1 MTNDDLKKLKI
12 LLKDEIKPLKE
23 LLEITSHKVKQI
35 DMGQTLMSSQVGRLR
50 DQVSVI
56 NEKLD
61 DHSAKLDA
69 HTSKLDQHSSKLD
82 IHTES
87 LVTIED
93 TLKSYRDM
101 YVINNEKSEDLDVR
115 VTVIEDRLSLSPAK

>member
-1 MTNDDLKKLKI
+1 MTNDDLKKLQI

-35 DMGQTLMSSQVGRLR
+35 DMSQTIMSSQISRIK

-69 HTSKLDQHSSKLD
+69 HTAKLDN
-82 IHTES
+82 HTES

-93 TLKSYRDM
+93 TLKGYADM
-101 YVINNEKSEDLDVR
+101 YKVNKEKSEDLDER
-115 VTVIEDRLSLSPAK
+115 VTVIEDHLGLTPQK

>member
-1 MTNDDLKKLKI
+1 MTNDDLKKLRI

-35 DMGQTLMSSQVGRLR
+35 DMSQTIMSSQVSRVK
-50 DQVSVI
+50 DQVSVM

-61 DHSAKLDA
+61 DHTAKLDL
-69 HTSKLDQHSSKLD
+69 HTAKLDEHSSKLD

-101 YVINNEKSEDLDVR
+101 YVINNEKSEDLDER
-115 VTVIEDRLSLSPAK
+115 VIVIEDHLGLTPAK